1 MVRKDSLP
9 KFDPGVYT
17 KIALNDLIVYSI
29 QYLHDQESEITPEDV
44 ISACFHLFPKRFS
57 LRKYPHWPDSAVVS
71 RRWSDCRNKKYV
83 IGSTALGFKLTP
95 KGSKYAAKV
104 AKKLGIA
111 KPARA
116 AKVRPLAKMPVVR
129 AKPSDK
135 TSQLARRKKKRTIRP
150 NETVASAPVK
160 KAPRIR
166 SEKTHLPVQVKEAPR
181 SVQIEKTLPPVQA
194 DKKHPTQSS
203 MPKEVKVRA
212 GKFVRMLETS
222 DAYVHYR
229 KNGKSSKIGEFDFRS
244 MLLCTMESSPETLA
258 RNIEQFKGY
267 ASIHSRQDLIA
278 FLTYCEDKFSYLL
291 ESSRSKR
298 KK

>member
-1 MVRKDSLP
+1 MVHKSGFP
-9 KFDPGVYT
+9 KFDPGIYI
-17 KIALNDLIVYSI
+17 KIALNDLIVYAI
-29 QYLHDQESEITPEDV
+29 QFLHDQGSETTPEDV

-71 RRWSDCRNKKYV
+71 RRWSDCRSKKYIV
-83 IGSTALGFKLTP
+83 GTSALGFKLTP

-111 KPARA
+111 KSARVVKAHPLTKTPA
-116 AKVRPLAKMPVVR
+116 VR
-129 AKPSDK
+129 AKPSHK
-135 TSQLARRKKKRTIRP
+135 TSRFAQRKKT
-150 NETVASAPVK
+150 
-160 KAPRIR
+160 PRIR
-166 SEKTHLPVQVKEAPR
+166 SEKALPQAQVKEAPR
-181 SVQIEKTLPPVQA
+181 SVHVEKILPPMQA

-203 MPKEVKVRA
+203 VPKEVKVRA
-212 GKFVRMLETS
+212 GKFVRVLETS
-222 DAYVHYR
+222 DAYIHYR
-229 KNGKSSKIGEFDFRS
+229 KNGKNSKIGEFDFRS

-278 FLTYCEDKFSYLL
+278 FLTYCEDRFSYLL
-291 ESSRSKR
+291 ESPRSKH